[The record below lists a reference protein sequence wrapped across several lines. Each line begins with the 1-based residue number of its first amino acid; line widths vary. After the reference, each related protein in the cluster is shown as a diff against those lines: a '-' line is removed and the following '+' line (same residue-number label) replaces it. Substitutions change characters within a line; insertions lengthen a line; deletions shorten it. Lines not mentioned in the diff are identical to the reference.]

1 VAISCKLREF
11 FQKNNNNSIKFWDCP
26 SKYKWSLHDTVDKET
41 KKFDLISIL
50 PYRSSWDFSK
60 KQECNN
66 ILNKWKMSFQVSDDK
81 GQNFLKLL
89 DKDLKLIE
97 LSISKNSLW
106 VKYFG
111 HSNYL
116 CARATR
122 AIVNHAPIGE
132 YHLRFFP
139 QKEFKCPC
147 SLYPVKSRHHILHE
161 CKRYNNYWNLRR
173 DTIAHFS

>member
-1 VAISCKLREF
+1 
-11 FQKNNNNSIKFWDCP
+11 
-26 SKYKWSLHDTVDKET
+26 
-41 KKFDLISIL
+41 
-50 PYRSSWDFSK
+50 
-60 KQECNN
+60 
-66 ILNKWKMSFQVSDDK
+66 MSFQVSDDK

-139 QKEFKCPC
+139 
-147 SLYPVKSRHHILHE
+147 
-161 CKRYNNYWNLRR
+161 
-173 DTIAHFS
+173 